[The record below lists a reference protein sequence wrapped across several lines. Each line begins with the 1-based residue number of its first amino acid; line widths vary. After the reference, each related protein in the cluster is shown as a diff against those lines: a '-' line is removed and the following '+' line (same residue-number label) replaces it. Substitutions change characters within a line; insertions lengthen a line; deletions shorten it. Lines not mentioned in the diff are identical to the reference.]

1 MLAFE
6 ENRNNLFEREKIFI
20 KDTEWFIAKLKRKFK
35 NSDYLNKLKKKDAV
49 IFIKRDYKDNLEQ
62 LRQWKLDINT
72 LKASINSHM
81 IFLQEREKEI
91 KLLELQKQDK
101 FKFILGND
109 KYIELQ
115 RQIGLTNA
123 DIHSKDKDLVN
134 QYKDQTHKINGKNI
148 IKNIMNIIK
157 KKIMI
162 KIL

>member
-1 MLAFE
+1 
-6 ENRNNLFEREKIFI
+6 
-20 KDTEWFIAKLKRKFK
+20 
-35 NSDYLNKLKKKDAV
+35 
-49 IFIKRDYKDNLEQ
+49 
-62 LRQWKLDINT
+62 
-72 LKASINSHM
+72 M